1 MLAAQLAGRAEVRF
15 RVVGIDRVLQDQG
28 LVAYVQPER
37 LLRTIPWSDA
47 SVAVKLKPGATGSA
61 VEAALSGAGYYATS
75 SGGVSGEAVQG
86 WAGRN
91 GGFVS
96 ILVALLRAIALL
108 DGAVC
113 VYVLVQML
121 ALTAQE
127 RRQAL
132 GVVRAVGASRG
143 QLALIFAASALA
155 VTALAA
161 PASVM
166 LERHVIAPLVT
177 RLTASYVSLPV
188 IAGGAP
194 IAIVVSAMLLA
205 AVAAA
210 FMVAR
215 SASREAVVTAL
226 REE

>member
-1 MLAAQLAGRAEVRF
+1 
-15 RVVGIDRVLQDQG
+15 
-28 LVAYVQPER
+28 
-37 LLRTIPWSDA
+37 
-47 SVAVKLKPGATGSA
+47 
-61 VEAALSGAGYYATS
+61 
-75 SGGVSGEAVQG
+75 
-86 WAGRN
+86 
-91 GGFVS
+91 VS

-161 PASVM
+161 PASVV

-177 RLTASYVSLPV
+177 RLTASYVSVPV